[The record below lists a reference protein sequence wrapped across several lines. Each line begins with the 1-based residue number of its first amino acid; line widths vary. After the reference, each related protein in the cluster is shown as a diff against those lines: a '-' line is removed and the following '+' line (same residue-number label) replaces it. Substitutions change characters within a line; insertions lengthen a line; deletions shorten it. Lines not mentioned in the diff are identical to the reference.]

1 MDKTSRVLLASSVFI
16 LLTTFVASQPPVPE
30 VNTDDE
36 SSRIENPAVEGAR
49 ETDPDTQN
57 AQPQQN
63 NTTTAAEENNQTDT
77 GQTENQNEGI
87 IAKILSFL
95 GL

>member
-36 SSRIENPAVEGAR
+36 SSRIENPAVEGA
-49 ETDPDTQN
+49 PDTQN

-87 IAKILSFL
+87 IAKILSLL